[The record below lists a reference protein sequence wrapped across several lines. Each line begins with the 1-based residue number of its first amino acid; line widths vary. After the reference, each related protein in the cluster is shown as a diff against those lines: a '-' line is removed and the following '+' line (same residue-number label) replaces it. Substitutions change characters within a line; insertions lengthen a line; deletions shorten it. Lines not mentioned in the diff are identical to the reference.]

1 MEHIHCVVYIRSW
14 LNSEYEY
21 YYFISAIVGYIGT
34 ATEHIPLYYSMFV
47 FQSIHPIQCQTC
59 PVSPKINKKSEDEL
73 QSNPLNTKNLK
84 EMQRFSKSDAAKKRK
99 KYRDSRWTS

>member
-34 ATEHIPLYYSMFV
+34 ATEHIPLYYSIHV
-47 FQSIHPIQCQTC
+47 CISIHPIQCQTC
-59 PVSPKINKKSEDEL
+59 PCYQKSIRKAKMN
-73 QSNPLNTKNLK
+73 SNPI
-84 EMQRFSKSDAAKKRK
+84 R
-99 KYRDSRWTS
+99 

>member
-47 FQSIHPIQCQTC
+47 FQSIQSNAR
-59 PVSPKINKKSEDEL
+59 PVSCHQKSLKENIN
-73 QSNPLNTKNLK
+73 SNPI
-84 EMQRFSKSDAAKKRK
+84 R
-99 KYRDSRWTS
+99 